1 MIFFKIGEKMISSK
15 KRALPTF
22 NHYSVD
28 RVPLDLGGWVTTIH
42 KKAYDNLIQFS
53 GIPEVEKEV
62 HDWIRQTV
70 IFIIFLKICSLKS
83 Q

>member
-1 MIFFKIGEKMISSK
+1 MISSK